1 MVDHSSG
8 RREALKARHRAAILA
23 AARSLIDERDG
34 APFSVDELAERADVA
49 RRTVFNHFAS
59 LDDVL
64 LTLGTEV
71 ISVLV
76 ADFLAEVAAAPV
88 GAGSRASMFDELARL
103 FRAADLAPAV
113 VSVTKILGGR
123 HDMDDPRKFMLT
135 HTAFRRVAGALAPEV
150 TRRYAGANPLDV
162 ELLVHSLMSG
172 ITVIA
177 GRWIELT
184 GATLDD
190 ASRAVWDELLTRL
203 LDNIR
208 NGYLPT

>member
-23 AARSLIDERDG
+23 AARGLIDERDG
-34 APFSVDELAERADVA
+34 AHFSVDELAERADVA

-76 ADFLAEVAAAPV
+76 TDFLAEVAAAPV
-88 GAGSRASMFDELARL
+88 GDGSRASMFDELARL

-113 VSVTKILGGR
+113 VSVTKIVGGR
-123 HDMDDPRKFMLT
+123 HDQDDPRKFMMT
-135 HTAFRRVAGALAPEV
+135 HTAFSRVAGALAPEV
-150 TRRYAGANPLDV
+150 TRRYAAANPLDV

-184 GATLDD
+184 GAALDD